1 MIDTDATTARVR
13 RGAKEHRNISGH
25 GFKNESERTEQRGR
39 QGGGERERERERI
52 LREGGGELNAASTA
66 RIGDDRAGTAA
77 GSGP

>member
-1 MIDTDATTARVR
+1 MGSKTRA
-13 RGAKEHRNISGH
+13 
-25 GFKNESERTEQRGR
+25 SERNS
-39 QGGGERERERERI
+39 GGGREEAREREKERI